1 MSNPS
6 QKISPNTNDNDSFT
20 ELKHRQNYCRG
31 RTDAFT
37 YAMVHLISRTTKS
50 SYFKVGQTYFEVKN
64 NDDIK
69 IPRILFGIDECE
81 YILET
86 TQQRRLQFPS
96 II

>member
-1 MSNPS
+1 M
-6 QKISPNTNDNDSFT
+6 ISPYLDTT
-20 ELKHRQNYCRG
+20 QNQ
-31 RTDAFT
+31 
-37 YAMVHLISRTTKS
+37 KS
-50 SYFKVGQTYFEVKN
+50 SCFKVGLTYFEVKN

-69 IPRILFGIDECE
+69 IPRILFGIEECE